1 MRNSSIRLLFLCMV
15 LLTAC
20 APNSVPGATTTS
32 ESPLEI
38 STEMVPTPAPTETP
52 AVRPPDQT
60 NTPGPAAL
68 NPEGPYV
75 LFEGYGG
82 IWITNPDG
90 SFPTR
95 ISDIGFN
102 NPFLDPHRAISP
114 DGERLAL
121 IRSTDSGADLLIVH
135 LPDGETDLVARLVDR
150 ATMEQQTSTLGLAWH
165 AVTRYDNVAWQP
177 GEGRL
182 LAFIGAMDGPTA
194 DLYVYDTLTKETTR
208 LTSGPSQALFP
219 NWSPDGEYILHF
231 GGSWVPPLGGALN
244 EYSRPDGA
252 WAVRIADGGVI
263 TQPGKSYRH
272 SNFLGWL
279 DDGHYVISDNDEE
292 CNRKNLRT
300 VAVADGTTA
309 AIFEGCY
316 FSYDAFSP
324 ENGAV
329 LLSSQECDRC
339 PLGEGTFLLLP
350 GETVPRRIWDERAWE
365 IDWRPESGVFDVYPH
380 GAVSADGQRFDP
392 PAPEPSDVAVS
403 MQGWV
408 AWLELVDQAHQ
419 VAVGRPGEE
428 PTILEI
434 ALGAMIWDP
443 VDGSTLL
450 GVSGGTVYAATA
462 PDFSLRTMGELG
474 DGADQAIWLP

>member
-1 MRNSSIRLLFLCMV
+1 
-15 LLTAC
+15 
-20 APNSVPGATTTS
+20 
-32 ESPLEI
+32 
-38 STEMVPTPAPTETP
+38 
-52 AVRPPDQT
+52 
-60 NTPGPAAL
+60 
-68 NPEGPYV
+68 
-75 LFEGYGG
+75 
-82 IWITNPDG
+82 
-90 SFPTR
+90 
-95 ISDIGFN
+95 
-102 NPFLDPHRAISP
+102 
-114 DGERLAL
+114 
-121 IRSTDSGADLLIVH
+121 
-135 LPDGETDLVARLVDR
+135 
-150 ATMEQQTSTLGLAWH
+150 MEQQASALGLAWH
-165 AVTRYDNVAWQP
+165 AITRYDNVAWQP

-194 DLYVYDTLTKETTR
+194 DLYVYDTLTKATTR

-244 EYSRPDGA
+244 DYSRPDGA
-252 WAVRIADGGVI
+252 WGVRVADGRVI

-272 SNFLGWL
+272 WNFLGWL
-279 DDGHYVISDNDEE
+279 DDEHYVISDNDEQ

-309 AIFEGCY
+309 PIFEGCY

-350 GETVPRRIWDERAWE
+350 GETEPRRIWDERAWE
-365 IDWRPESGVFDVYPH
+365 IDWRPESRVFDVYPH
-380 GAVSADGQRFDP
+380 GAVSSDGQRYDP

-408 AWLELVDQAHQ
+408 AWLDLVDQGYQ
-419 VAVGRPGEE
+419 VTVGRPGEQ
-428 PTILEI
+428 PTILEM

-443 VDGSTLL
+443 VDGTTLL

-462 PDFSLRTMGELG
+462 PDFSLRMMGELG
-474 DGADQAIWLP
+474 DGADQAIWVP